1 MSGGKY
7 KKLLSDTV
15 LFTLS
20 SFGSKILVF
29 FLVPLYTNILAAE
42 QYGIVD
48 TVTTMTN
55 LLVPVLTLLISEAV
69 LRFALDDSKSKQ
81 QVLSAGLLL
90 IAISSV
96 LMLCVWP
103 FVELI
108 GGRWS
113 FLGDYWLWIVGV
125 YVLNALNHCL
135 SNYTRGLDKTRL
147 FAVSGILYT
156 AVLIAANLFFL
167 LVLRMQAE
175 GYLLAIMIADTICIF
190 HKILWGKFGK
200 QLVKPSCS
208 KKLLGEM
215 LHYSIPM
222 IPTTVAWWVMQLS
235 DKYVIIAFCGV
246 AASGVYSIAY
256 KIPSIMSAITTVFTQ
271 AWQISAIKSH
281 GDEDNEKFVSTVYGY
296 VTVFI
301 IAISSGL
308 ILFSKHLGYMLFAG
322 EYFGAWTYVPILIV
336 AYMFSG
342 LSGVLASVY
351 SASKKTGM
359 LFVSTSVGAVLNI
372 ILNIVL
378 IPIYGVVAAAYTTL
392 VGFFVTWLVRTVN
405 VRRLLKIRV
414 NYCKMALSFG
424 VLAAQAVV
432 TAMDLPV
439 KYVVSLAAIAVQ
451 LIIYLPEIKGL
462 LKASVGLLK
471 NKKVEE

>member
-1 MSGGKY
+1 MHTDKY
-7 KKLLSDTV
+7 KKLLSDTA

-29 FLVPLYTNILAAE
+29 FLVPLYTNILSAQ

-69 LRFALDDSKSKQ
+69 LRFALDDSKNKH
-81 QVLSAGLLL
+81 QVLWAGMLL
-90 IAISSV
+90 IFISSGV
-96 LMLCVWP
+96 MLCVKP
-103 FVELI
+103 LMGFV
-108 GGRWS
+108 GGKWA

-125 YVLNALNHCL
+125 YFLNSLNHCL

-156 AVLIAANLFFL
+156 AVLIAANIFFL
-167 LVLRMQAE
+167 VVLKLQAE
-175 GYLLAIMIADTICIF
+175 GYLLAIMTADAVCIF
-190 HKILWGKFGK
+190 HKVIWGRFGK
-200 QLVKPSCS
+200 QLTKPSCS
-208 KKLLGEM
+208 KALLGEM
-215 LHYSIPM
+215 LRYSIPM

-235 DKYVIIAFCGV
+235 DKYVIIGFCGV
-246 AASGVYSIAY
+246 AVSGVYSIAY

-281 GDEDNEKFVSTVYGY
+281 GDEDNQEFVSNVYGY

-308 ILFSKHLGYMLFAG
+308 ILFSKHLGYVLFAG
-322 EYFGAWTYVPILIV
+322 EYFVAWRYVPVLIV

-351 SASKKTGM
+351 SAFKKTGM

-372 ILNIVL
+372 GLNILL
-378 IPIYGVVAAAYTTL
+378 IPRYGVMAAAYTTL
-392 VGFFVTWLVRTVN
+392 AGFFVTWVVRMIN
-405 VRRLLKIRV
+405 VRRLLRIRV

-424 VLAAQAVV
+424 VLTAQAVV
-432 TAMDLPV
+432 TSMDMPV
-439 KYVVSLAAIAVQ
+439 KYIISLVAVAIQPV
-451 LIIYLPEIKGL
+451 IYMPEIKGL
-462 LKASVGLLK
+462 AKATFGLLK
-471 NKKVEE
+471 TRK